1 MKRHIQTLLT
11 TAILALHAADP
22 CAAADGSAPAAP
34 QEGASSIL
42 LLLNGE
48 LIQGQVARLEQQ
60 YRVVL
65 PTGRIFVP
73 IASVEAVCDTLQ
85 DAYELRR
92 SRIVQGQAQD
102 HAELAQWCQR
112 HGLEN
117 MAEQELTIACQL
129 EPNNP
134 MVGLI
139 QRRLEAARMPL
150 ESADQASTEA
160 ADVGPTPQQLEDF
173 AAGLPA
179 GTVEAFTRVVQPLL
193 LNRCA
198 TAGCHTE
205 RSDNEYRL
213 ERSRPGVPLGRT
225 STYRNLLATLKLVDV
240 TNPDQSEL
248 LRPKQCPNRLQS
260 ATNASLSQ
268 SGQYRF
274 LVAWVTLLAHNS
286 TGPAAPRTAASP
298 ASAPQTIRT
307 GPPPVSEISAPAA
320 PPSASPMAS
329 DSPFNI
335 APAETASFAPDTAPP
350 PAAALDPFDPEIFN
364 RRYGTS
370 PAPQPQPDVAPKTQ
384 LPMPNAFLT
393 R

>member
-1 MKRHIQTLLT
+1 MKRHIQTFLT
-11 TAILALHAADP
+11 AAILPLLAANP
-22 CAAADGSAPAAP
+22 CASADGSATASP
-34 QEGASSIL
+34 QAGSTIL

-48 LIQGQVARLEQQ
+48 LIQGEVTRLEQQ

-73 IASVEAVCDTLQ
+73 LASVEAVCDSLQ

-92 SRIVQGQAQD
+92 GRIVQGQAQD

-117 MAEQELTIACQL
+117 MAEQELRIARQL

-139 QRRLEAARMPL
+139 QRRLEASRMPREL
-150 ESADQASTEA
+150 AGETSADEA
-160 ADVGPTPQQLEDF
+160 AAAPTPQQLEDF

-240 TNPDQSEL
+240 NNPDQSEL

-260 ATNASLSQ
+260 TTNASLSQ

-286 TGPAAPRTAASP
+286 TGPTAPPVATPPAAVPP
-298 ASAPQTIRT
+298 TIRT
-307 GPPPVSEISAPAA
+307 GPASVSEIPAA
-320 PPSASPMAS
+320 TPPPSASPLAS

-335 APAETASFAPDTAPP
+335 APSETASFAPETTPP
-350 PAAALDPFDPEIFN
+350 QTGAADPFDPEIFN

-370 PAPQPQPDVAPKTQ
+370 PVPQAQPDVAGKPQ
-384 LPMPNAFLT
+384 LPMPSAFLT
-393 R
+393 Q

>member
-1 MKRHIQTLLT
+1 MVSPMKRLIQTLLT
-11 TAILALHAADP
+11 ASIFALHAAGP
-22 CAAADGSAPAAP
+22 CAAADGSAAAPP
-34 QEGASSIL
+34 QEGGNSIL

-48 LIQGQVARLEQQ
+48 LIQGQVTRLEQQ
-60 YRVVL
+60 YRVIL

-73 IASVEAVCDTLQ
+73 IASVEAVCDTPQ

-112 HGLEN
+112 HGLES
-117 MAEQELTIACQL
+117 MAEQELRIARQL

-150 ESADQASTEA
+150 ESADEASADEA
-160 ADVGPTPQQLEDF
+160 GAGPTPQQLEDF

-179 GTVEAFTRVVQPLL
+179 GTVEVFTRVVQPLL

-274 LVAWVTLLAHNS
+274 LVAWVTLLAHCS
-286 TGPAAPRTAASP
+286 TGPAPSPVATSP
-298 ASAPQTIRT
+298 AAVPQTIRT
-307 GPPPVSEISAPAA
+307 SPPPVSEASTPATPPAA
-320 PPSASPMAS
+320 TPVAP

-335 APAETASFAPDTAPP
+335 APAKNASFAP
-350 PAAALDPFDPEIFN
+350 AAAADPFDPEIFN

-370 PAPQPQPDVAPKTQ
+370 PAPQSQPGDAPKTR

-393 R
+393 Q